1 LHVYPEYIFFSL
13 IQPHTRAHLINGQEI
28 HCVVGK
34 NYFVTVPK
42 RDSKGAQDAY
52 ERVAQ
57 NASAWRLGASYFLY
71 LAAQHVIDAY
81 YPLLDRMSQALYRLE
96 EDFMLNGTKD
106 KLRKPI
112 YAMKQQFI
120 HIFSMVFLP
129 LTFLT
134 SLFELNFVSLSDPV
148 VLPISGRVMFLG
160 VLTLMVF
167 SVAAIIYFFRRRGWI

>member
-1 LHVYPEYIFFSL
+1 
-13 IQPHTRAHLINGQEI
+13 
-28 HCVVGK
+28 
-34 NYFVTVPK
+34 
-42 RDSKGAQDAY
+42 
-52 ERVAQ
+52 
-57 NASAWRLGASYFLY
+57 
-71 LAAQHVIDAY
+71 
-81 YPLLDRMSQALYRLE
+81 MSQALYRLE
-96 EDFMLNGTKD
+96 EDFMLNGTKDKLRKPGTKD

-120 HIFSMVFLP
+120 HIFSMVFLR